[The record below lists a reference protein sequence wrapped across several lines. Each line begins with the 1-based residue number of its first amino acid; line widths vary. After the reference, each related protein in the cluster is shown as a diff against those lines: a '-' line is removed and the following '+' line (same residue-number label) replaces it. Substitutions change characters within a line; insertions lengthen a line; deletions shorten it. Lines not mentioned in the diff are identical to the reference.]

1 MLLPLPKMNKVD
13 GQYKFDTSKWFAI
26 TITFL
31 PYYSPSEK
39 FKLIEK
45 LPKLIVGKNAW
56 YSIEYHKK
64 PDKTDNVL
72 RPHVHML
79 LRQTLKCNVCN
90 IQMMSQNLTRKFG
103 RTEVKYLETQEDV
116 EGWYEYINKD
126 VDRLNSTYPQY
137 KHWREYSTDN
147 EIDPIIEAEIIADM
161 DDYNKKSKVR
171 LFKEI

>member
-1 MLLPLPKMNKVD
+1 MNIKK
-13 GQYKFDTSKWFAI
+13 GEYIFDESKWFAI

-31 PYYSPSEK
+31 PYYSPAEK

-45 LPKLIVGKNAW
+45 LPKFIVGKNAW

-79 LRQTLKCNVCN
+79 LRQTLKCAPCN
-90 IQMMSQNLTRKFG
+90 IQLMSQNLSKKFG
-103 RTEVKYLETQEDV
+103 RTEIKYLETQEDC
-116 EGWYEYINKD
+116 EEWYKYITKD
-126 VDRLNSTYPQY
+126 VVLLNTSYPKY
-137 KHWREYSTDN
+137 NHWREYDTNN
-147 EIDPIIEAEIIADM
+147 EIDPALEAIAMADM
-161 DDYNKKSKVR
+161 DDNVRKVR

>member
-1 MLLPLPKMNKVD
+1 MNINEEE
-13 GQYKFDTSKWFAI
+13 YNFDDSKWFAI

-45 LPKLIVGKNAW
+45 IPKFTIGKNAW

-79 LRQTLKCNVCN
+79 LRQNLKCAPCN
-90 IQMMSQNLTRKFG
+90 IQIMSQNLTKKYG
-103 RTEVKYLETQEDV
+103 RTEVKYLETEADCLS
-116 EGWYEYINKD
+116 WYNYITKD
-126 VDRLNSTYPQY
+126 INILNEKYPKY
-137 KHWREYSTDN
+137 NHWRKFSTNN
-147 EIDPIIEAEIIADM
+147 EVIPELEAIAMAEM
-161 DDYNKKSKVR
+161 DDTQRKVR